1 MPQAGKSGAGPKVQV
16 RSTSEARRPHLYQ
29 QECTGQKILSL
40 HRRKFRETCHF
51 WVLPYHWE
59 KSGKVAIL
67 EFCFLLR
74 RKFRWKCHFR
84 VLASH
89 SEDNS
94 GKNALSEFCF
104 YSEEKSGKNAIQC
117 FASYSEE
124 NSGKNAISDFCFLLR
139 RKFRG
144 KCHFK
149 VLLLHWRKK
158 IRGKCHSVFS
168 FSYTEENSGKNA
180 ISKFSFYTEENSGEN
195 ALSEFSFFH
204 WRKFREKCQFRV

>member
-40 HRRKFRETCHF
+40 HRRKFREKCHF
-51 WVLPYHWE
+51 WVLPYHWV

-89 SEDNS
+89 SEENS
-94 GKNALSEFCF
+94 GKNAISEFCF

-124 NSGKNAISDFCFLLR
+124 NSGKNAISDFASYWGENSGENAISKFCFYTEEKKSGENAIQCFASYSEENSGKNAISDFCFLLR

-144 KCHFK
+144 KCHIW
-149 VLLLHWRKK
+149 LLLP
-158 IRGKCHSVFS
+158 
-168 FSYTEENSGKNA
+168 TEEKNQANS
-180 ISKFSFYTEENSGEN
+180 I
-195 ALSEFSFFH
+195 
-204 WRKFREKCQFRV
+204 WI

>member
-1 MPQAGKSGAGPKVQV
+1 MTFRSVWKYSFDSHKMYQNTFIVVERSETTLYVFPSSATRLKFRYTFEVLSGISSMHTSKKNQGKMPQAGKSGAGPKVQV

-40 HRRKFRETCHF
+40 HRRKFREKCHF
-51 WVLPYHWE
+51 WVLPYHWV

-89 SEDNS
+89 SEENS
-94 GKNALSEFCF
+94 GKNAISEFCF
-104 YSEEKSGKNAIQC
+104 YSEEKSGENAIQC

-124 NSGKNAISDFCFLLR
+124 NSGENAISDFCFLLR

-149 VLLLHWRKK
+149 V
-158 IRGKCHSVFS
+158 
-168 FSYTEENSGKNA
+168 
-180 ISKFSFYTEENSGEN
+180 
-195 ALSEFSFFH
+195 
-204 WRKFREKCQFRV
+204 